1 MAAPPSSIDPNS
13 GFCSANSIYYN
24 LRPPL
29 SLPSPSLPLSIY
41 SYVLSVLP
49 SPPPLYPAIILS
61 SSSSL
66 SFSLLL
72 SQISSLAACLR
83 SNLRISKGDVVYI
96 LAPTSLEIPILYF
109 ALLSIG
115 AVVSPSNPLSSP
127 DEIAHQLRLTNPSIA
142 FTTASFA
149 SKLPHHL
156 TVVLLDSPLF
166 RSFLERRPPSLPPI
180 ETNQHDP
187 AAILYSSGT
196 TGRVKGVVITHR
208 NLIAVIAGYLA
219 SREANPLENGPGV
232 TLFTIPLFHVF
243 GFFMIIRS
251 IALGDTSV
259 LMEKVDLPT
268 ILRTVQAHRVRF
280 IPVSPPLVL
289 ALAKSDLIPKFNLS
303 SLESLGC
310 GGAPLGRELA
320 ELFSARFPSVNINQV
335 SH

>member
-1 MAAPPSSIDPNS
+1 M
-13 GFCSANSIYYN
+13 
-24 LRPPL
+24 
-29 SLPSPSLPLSIY
+29 
-41 SYVLSVLP
+41 
-49 SPPPLYPAIILS
+49 
-61 SSSSL
+61 
-66 SFSLLL
+66 
-72 SQISSLAACLR
+72 
-83 SNLRISKGDVVYI
+83 
-96 LAPTSLEIPILYF
+96 
-109 ALLSIG
+109 
-115 AVVSPSNPLSSP
+115 
-127 DEIAHQLRLTNPSIA
+127 
-142 FTTASFA
+142 
-149 SKLPHHL
+149 
-156 TVVLLDSPLF
+156 
-166 RSFLERRPPSLPPI
+166 
-180 ETNQHDP
+180 
-187 AAILYSSGT
+187 
-196 TGRVKGVVITHR
+196 
-208 NLIAVIAGYLA
+208 
-219 SREANPLENGPGV
+219 ENGPGV